1 MLSEVDRGHRA
12 IYAKLT
18 ERGGKL
24 AQYFEEIGIEKDLG
38 IFGRGVECGKLLPW

>member
-1 MLSEVDRGHRA
+1 MLSEVDRERRV

-38 IFGRGVECGKLLPW
+38 IFGRGVECGKLLPS